1 MSIHDRPSS
10 SRSARTQEETRL
22 TRKLDRGAP
31 GDQAIFSDNKTPE
44 QRQVARK
51 RSQYYQETFAAR
63 EPNSSAR
70 ERVSRDSMVIAEIKT
85 NVIPVT
91 NKRNSTLLSKA
102 MEEGLGVPPNRGI
115 IKFIAI
121 AEEDFATDGKTVAR
135 EIEELER
142 KSLEDGSAIQRGLSK
157 ASGKGRKKSMKSLR
171 KFRSNSQLATHE
183 EAMTPPLSGREN
195 SPTLPPLPPTPS
207 TKSVHDR
214 QAEKVQ
220 KMGRRKSFMATLLG
234 K

>member
-1 MSIHDRPSS
+1 MSIT
-10 SRSARTQEETRL
+10 AL
-22 TRKLDRGAP
+22 K
-31 GDQAIFSDNKTPE
+31 
-44 QRQVARK
+44 
-51 RSQYYQETFAAR
+51 SQLQ
-63 EPNSSAR
+63 
-70 ERVSRDSMVIAEIKT
+70 
-85 NVIPVT
+85 PVT

-102 MEEGLGVPPNRGI
+102 MEEGLGVPPNRGV

-121 AEEDFATDGKTVAR
+121 AEEDFATDGKTVAG

-142 KSLEDGSAIQRGLSK
+142 KSLEDGSAIQRGLSR

-171 KFRSNSQLATHE
+171 NFRSNSQLATHDE
-183 EAMTPPLSGREN
+183 GMTPPLSGRET

-207 TKSVHDR
+207 TKSIHDR